1 MARRKKEDNGTPE
14 VKKEVVQRYVRR
26 DNINKRLQQG
36 WKVVNEKAVD
46 DRNRFDAA
54 KIYASD
60 DLVLMEKEK

>member
-1 MARRKKEDNGTPE
+1 MAKKKEDNGKPE
-14 VKKEVVQRYVRR
+14 VKEVTRRYVRR
-26 DNINKRLQQG
+26 DNINKRLKQG

>member
-1 MARRKKEDNGTPE
+1 MAKKKEDNGKPE
-14 VKKEVVQRYVRR
+14 VKEVTQRYVRR
-26 DNINKRLQQG
+26 DNIGKRLKQG